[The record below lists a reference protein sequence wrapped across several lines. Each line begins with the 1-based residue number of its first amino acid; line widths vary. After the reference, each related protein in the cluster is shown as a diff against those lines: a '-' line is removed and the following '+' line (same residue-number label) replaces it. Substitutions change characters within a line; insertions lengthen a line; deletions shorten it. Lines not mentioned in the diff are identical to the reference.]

1 MLDSL
6 APFIEKNNKSVP
18 QVAKASQ
25 STLNSDSTSVGEAPI
40 RSRVPSYENPK
51 AVKGVDGVIYR
62 AAGPRG
68 KGAKVS
74 TVPVVAPTVVA
85 PGCITTA
92 TLEPLPNLKQ
102 ERLNVK
108 KENNAIG
115 LQQIKRELEKE
126 IGTPGFG
133 SNNGQFNSALDEIRA
148 KFPMSGLSNS
158 PVNNNVSKQVEKKMT
173 DPWEIQKSKV
183 PKPILT
189 SPENGTK
196 LLYDPKRRRGRPL
209 DLPDQTI
216 ILATPKVER
225 SPLGFR

>member
-108 KENNAIG
+108 KDGICG
-115 LQQIKRELEKE
+115 K
-126 IGTPGFG
+126 T
-133 SNNGQFNSALDEIRA
+133 
-148 KFPMSGLSNS
+148 
-158 PVNNNVSKQVEKKMT
+158 
-173 DPWEIQKSKV
+173 
-183 PKPILT
+183 
-189 SPENGTK
+189 
-196 LLYDPKRRRGRPL
+196 Y
-209 DLPDQTI
+209 
-216 ILATPKVER
+216 
-225 SPLGFR
+225 